1 MQRAM
6 LPDPRDGAAVTKM
19 TSEPRA
25 ALMPQAIL
33 RTPTLVH
40 NRPADAVIVAFADE
54 QVEFSRQLDSDRRID
69 FDQEGRVIAIA
80 LERVSWGV
88 ELGEIPF
95 RLLVHR
101 LLAEHCIKTI
111 A

>member
-1 MQRAM
+1 M
-6 LPDPRDGAAVTKM
+6 LPDPRDGAAVTNV

-25 ALMPQAIL
+25 ASMRQAIL
-33 RTPTLVH
+33 RTPTLIH
-40 NRPADAVIVAFADE
+40 DQPADAVIVAFADE
-54 QVEFSRQLDSDRRID
+54 PVEFSRQLDSDRRID

-88 ELGEIPF
+88 ELSEIPF
-95 RLLVHR
+95 RRLVYR